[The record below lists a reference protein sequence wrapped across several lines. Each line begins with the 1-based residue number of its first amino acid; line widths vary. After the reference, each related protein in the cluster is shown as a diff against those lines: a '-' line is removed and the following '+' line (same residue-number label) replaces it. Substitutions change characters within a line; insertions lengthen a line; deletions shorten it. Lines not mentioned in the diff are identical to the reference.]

1 MISKKMHAALNKQI
15 KEELYSSYLYL
26 SMSAYADHQNLN
38 GFAHWLRLQAAEE
51 NAHGLRIMDYLL
63 SIGQPVTLEAIDK
76 PPAQF
81 GTPKAM
87 FESVLKHEQKITALI
102 HKLYDQAVEEQDY
115 RTQIMLQW
123 FVTEQIEE
131 EQQVQE
137 ILARIEAVDEK
148 MSAILWIDKELKKRG
163 GD

>member
-1 MISKKMHAALNKQI
+1 MISKKMHAALNKQL

-26 SMSAYADHQNLN
+26 SMSAFADHQNLK

-131 EQQVQE
+131 EEQVQE